1 MIASWSPGGA
11 GTRNVSQ
18 SLAGAGTTE
27 ETITKVKVATEA
39 GASLGKTAGI
49 QKAEAKN
56 LTGPLAGPLHRH
68 PAAEA
73 EAVAEDPAPAQ
84 KPQAAAHATPE
95 NASMS
100 TDLTTL
106 AQSASAG

>member
-1 MIASWSPGGA
+1 MQS
-11 GTRNVSQ
+11 VSQ
-18 SLAGAGTTE
+18 SPAVAGTTE
-27 ETITKVKVATEA
+27 ETITKVKVAIEA
-39 GASLGKTAGI
+39 GASLVKTAGI
-49 QKAEAKN
+49 LKAGAKN

-68 PAAEA
+68 LVAEA

-106 AQSASAG
+106 AQNALAG